1 MMTLSRLTTSN
12 KAAIMILSNKNDIPV
27 RNAVMDYNYWLG
39 RTIRVSLQDGRIFQG
54 QFVAV
59 DRRRNVLLRYCEAL
73 ECSKASLR
81 KN

>member
-1 MMTLSRLTTSN
+1 
-12 KAAIMILSNKNDIPV
+12 MILSNKNDIPV